1 MSVVE
6 QFSLERVVLYNNNQ
20 ELIDTQKIFGVDD
33 VIFFIFYSCTDNS
46 VLMAV
51 DKSNQFCVMSDLGFE
66 EMGVIIKEIKS
77 VQMAVRNKISTSKYM
92 WQWKSL
98 GREIDS
104 RLDTAISPTYKP
116 QLASSTQFTL
126 LLFLRFLFVL
136 FLFSWW
142 WPRQMG

>member
-51 DKSNQFCVMSDLGFE
+51 DKPNQFCVMSDLGFE

-77 VQMAVRNKISTSKYM
+77 VQMVVRNKISTSKYM

-104 RLDTAISPTYKP
+104 RLDTVPLINHS
-116 QLASSTQFTL
+116 
-126 LLFLRFLFVL
+126 
-136 FLFSWW
+136 
-142 WPRQMG
+142 